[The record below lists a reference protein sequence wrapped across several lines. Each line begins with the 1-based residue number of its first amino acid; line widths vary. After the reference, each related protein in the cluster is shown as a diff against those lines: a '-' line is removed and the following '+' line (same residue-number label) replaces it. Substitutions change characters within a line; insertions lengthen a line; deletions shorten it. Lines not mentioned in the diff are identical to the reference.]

1 MPPASRRVIIIGG
14 GHNGLVAAYYLAKA
28 GLNPLV
34 LERRET
40 VGGCAVTEEI
50 HPGFR
55 CPAVA
60 HSLGPFLPRLT
71 SDLQLERHGLA
82 MNHPAVRVFA
92 PAADG
97 RSICLYADADRTAR
111 ELAAVSQHDGQA
123 YRGFISSFAAIGKV
137 LSPLMSLTPPSSAN
151 RPKATSGI
159 SAKSD

>member
-1 MPPASRRVIIIGG
+1 MPPTGKRVVVIGG

-50 HPGFR
+50 HPGFQ

-60 HSLGPFLPRLT
+60 HSLGPFLPELMR
-71 SDLQLERHGLA
+71 DLQLEKHGLA
-82 MNHPAVRVFA
+82 MIKPAVRVFA
-92 PAADG
+92 PAPDG

-111 ELAAVSQHDGQA
+111 ELATVSQHDGQT
-123 YRGFISSFAAIGKV
+123 YPGFISSFAAIGKV
-137 LSPLMSLTPPSSAN
+137 LSPLMSLTPPSLS
-151 RPKATSGI
+151 
-159 SAKSD
+159 

>member
-34 LERRET
+34 LERRGT

-60 HSLGPFLPRLT
+60 HSLGPFLPRLM
-71 SDLQLERHGLA
+71 SDLRLERHGLE
-82 MNHPAVRVFA
+82 MIKPAVRVFA
-92 PAADG
+92 PAPDG
-97 RSICLYADADRTAR
+97 RSVCLYADGDRTAR
-111 ELAAVSQHDGQA
+111 DLGTVSQHDGQTNP
-123 YRGFISSFAAIGKV
+123 GFISSFAAIGKV
-137 LSPLMSLTPPSSAN
+137 PSPLMSLTPPSLSE
-151 RPKATSGI
+151 P
-159 SAKSD
+159 AKGD